1 MDFKESLAA
10 TLAKS
15 QEDRRIFDLVFDRF
29 FFRAAEMAAVREG
42 VTEGGGMDAAG
53 AELNLETLRQQ
64 IAQALRDGQEA
75 LMRDLA
81 RLAIAAFGRQGE
93 GSGVI
98 GVDVQRI
105 RRALGLRAE
114 PQPDLPPDDP
124 RAEGLPRDA
133 IRRFEALLRQELERR
148 QIERTETLPPA
159 RPLNELDRALPSG
172 PLQDLAAV
180 HRVVAQL
187 KRRLKTQGHELR
199 GRKRHAQV
207 DVRKTMRASLETG
220 GVPVVLR
227 YKPIRPRRPEIYVLC
242 DVSTSVTS
250 ASVFFLS
257 VLHALHDSFRKMRS
271 FVFIE
276 RISEVTDVFERERN
290 FKAVSEAI
298 GRDAGVADVSGYTDY
313 GRVWSEFATLVEDDL
328 HPRATVIVLGDARTN
343 GRDPR
348 ADVFAQVADKAGRTF
363 WLNPEPRLY
372 WNYGDS
378 VIAAYER
385 HCEAFECWTTGQLED
400 FVKALTRPVGRSLRR
415 RQCRRWLKRSPHRG
429 LDQALRRDAR
439 PRRARPRGAAPARCT
454 ATSAPTAPARRRRS
468 ASCSGCTGRRAGAP
482 SSSASTPGATRC
494 RAHRRVAYVA
504 GEPYLWPSLTGAETF
519 AFLARVR
526 GAHRRRLPRRAGRAL
541 PARHRQEGARAV
553 EGQPP
558 EGAARRGVRQPGRPA
573 DPRRAHERPR
583 PADGGRLPRDGARG
597 HASAARPSSCPRTS
611 SARSRRSATAS
622 ASCATAASSR
632 RGRCPSCA
640 T

>member
-64 IAQALRDGQEA
+64 IAQALRDGHEA

-148 QIERTETLPPA
+148 QIERTEALPPA

-400 FVKALTRPVGRSLRR
+400 FVKALTRPVGR
-415 RQCRRWLKRSPHRG
+415 
-429 LDQALRRDAR
+429 
-439 PRRARPRGAAPARCT
+439 T
-454 ATSAPTAPARRRRS
+454 
-468 ASCSGCTGRRAGAP
+468 
-482 SSSASTPGATRC
+482 
-494 RAHRRVAYVA
+494 
-504 GEPYLWPSLTGAETF
+504 
-519 AFLARVR
+519 
-526 GAHRRRLPRRAGRAL
+526 
-541 PARHRQEGARAV
+541 
-553 EGQPP
+553 
-558 EGAARRGVRQPGRPA
+558 
-573 DPRRAHERPR
+573 
-583 PADGGRLPRDGARG
+583 
-597 HASAARPSSCPRTS
+597 
-611 SARSRRSATAS
+611 
-622 ASCATAASSR
+622 
-632 RGRCPSCA
+632 
-640 T
+640 